1 MQAKRPHECSEEVDQ
16 DFIHFIRE
24 IAEVGLGYS
33 YIDRL
38 RILILITGYM
48 IFEG

>member
-1 MQAKRPHECSEEVDQ
+1 MNVQRRLTKM
-16 DFIHFIRE
+16 
-24 IAEVGLGYS
+24 AEVLLGYS

-38 RILILITGYM
+38 RILILTTGYM